1 VELVFIDVDSP
12 VLVEDS
18 RRLLVGEDDSIR
30 EVLVTS
36 PGEVVRGDSSTL
48 LEDEDIG
55 TEVKLL
61 EIAIYEVLD
70 VELDEASNGVV
81 TQVTIEEVRVSVV
94 MSRDGVDMAGNTTEL
109 GLAGERL
116 QFGTPLS
123 FAFLKEYEDTTTYL
137 S

>member
-1 VELVFIDVDSP
+1 M
-12 VLVEDS
+12 
-18 RRLLVGEDDSIR
+18 
-30 EVLVTS
+30 TS

-48 LEDEDIG
+48 LEEEDIG

-61 EIAIYEVLD
+61 EIAISEILD
-70 VELDEASNGVV
+70 VELDEASDRVV

-94 MSRDGVDMAGNTTEL
+94 IARDSINMAGNTTEL
-109 GLAGERL
+109 ELAGGRL

-123 FAFLKEYEDTTTYL
+123 IAFLKEYEYKTTYL

>member
-1 VELVFIDVDSP
+1 M
-12 VLVEDS
+12 
-18 RRLLVGEDDSIR
+18 
-30 EVLVTS
+30 TS